1 MKSTTNRSSAKNLP
15 ILPPHPG
22 KENDTIETAAAIAA
36 SQQQS
41 RNVKQDETNLVSVPL
56 ALHRNGD
63 DNEMKVKVPIDP
75 PGVLGGALPMHHH
88 YSNGHHQHH
97 ANYRG
102 GGNVHQQQLAYGGG
116 GFQPNNNWSYDPNT
130 NVHQQQHHL
139 VDRRDQVYQHQYEQ
153 HQRQSQQHRHVVG
166 ANHTNHHHH
175 QQQQWTMP
183 HFLAPLAATVRHPF
197 AFMTSNN
204 GGSNHHDNNWQSNV
218 GNNSY
223 MTDNVQQ
230 TQHHTEDQDMMSS
243 DESMNEDGEEGS
255 SDGIKEIKSIFIP
268 STFAPPEIC
277 EKIRANAA
285 ARQKAAV
292 PRQTRSMTSK
302 QGRDSRD
309 GSSSS
314 KSSKTKSSVAAH
326 QACSPPLNILK
337 GGKIGSGSK
346 VAALLTDGTESDTTT
361 HAPQVMT
368 VLGKRVTMIDAAR
381 KIFVVDLIS
390 PETCDQ
396 IRMMA
401 DNHTR
406 EIYKSGASTETWR
419 TLYTYTKMDLPVVE
433 VKDMVKKYTDQI
445 LHDVKKIVGEIFGGS
460 MKKEAM
466 KLRPRSWKEPH
477 LLLYQRLD
485 NRPDHLGIEMHYDGC
500 DITWSA
506 MMSRSDEYEGG
517 GTYFRCLKKTVK
529 LQQGQVL
536 IHPGELYHKGC
547 EITMGVRTLLVCF
560 TDGMNPKILDDSKSA
575 DDSAEYEKNVLIC

>member
-1 MKSTTNRSSAKNLP
+1 
-15 ILPPHPG
+15 LPPHPG
-22 KENDTIETAAAIAA
+22 KENDEAIATAAAIAA

-41 RNVKQDETNLVSVPL
+41 RKVKQDETNLVSVPL
-56 ALHRNGD
+56 ALCRNGD

-75 PGVLGGALPMHHH
+75 PGVLGGALPLMHHH
-88 YSNGHHQHH
+88 YSNGHPQHH
-97 ANYRG
+97 HHHNDYG
-102 GGNVHQQQLAYGGG
+102 VHQQHAANLYGGG
-116 GFQPNNNWSYDPNT
+116 GFQTNNNWNYDPNT

-175 QQQQWTMP
+175 QQQQQWTMP

-197 AFMTSNN
+197 AFMSSNN
-204 GGSNHHDNNWQSNV
+204 GGSNHHDNNWQSNG

-223 MTDNVQQ
+223 MTNNVQQ

-243 DESMNEDGEEGS
+243 DESMNEDGEEGTTNE
-255 SDGIKEIKSIFIP
+255 IEEIKSTFVP

-277 EKIRANAA
+277 EKIRANTA

-302 QGRDSRD
+302 QGRDRRD
-309 GSSSS
+309 GSSS

-326 QACSPPLNILK
+326 QACSPQLNILK

-517 GTYFRCLKKTVK
+517 GTYFRCLRKTVK

-560 TDGMNPKILDDSKSA
+560 TDGMNPKILDDSKSS